1 MHAEVIEQQ
10 AARAALVEQRA
21 GLLEQRVHRHSL
33 FHGAERVRLRRF
45 QRGDGARRS
54 GLLLRVSRGVVA
66 VEALAVALRALAA
79 RLFLFLRL
87 RHLVHAA
94 EHLEGLVVEGV
105 DAGRVDLDAGVEGAR
120 GLLEIGLAVLILA
133 VAHNLA
139 DVVDERERPGVLG
152 VDLVLAR
159 ELDAVGVEVE
169 HGVRGEHRALVRRG
183 GRVAGDGRAPG
194 EGGGAR
200 G

>member
-33 FHGAERVRLRRF
+33 FHGAERVRLRRPPAW
-45 QRGDGARRS
+45 RRARRS
-54 GLLLRVSRGVVA
+54 GLLLGRGVVA

-120 GLLEIGLAVLILA
+120 GLSEIGLAVLILA